1 MPTYICD
8 KCKHEFNKKSN
19 YDKHINRKFSCSIN
33 DVIICVQCSKTFA
46 SRSSLLR
53 HQKTYCKKKNI
64 IIEDNR
70 LEINNVNIT
79 NNITHITNNITNNI
93 NIVNFGRER
102 IDKLTEN
109 EIKQILNAGSS
120 ALTNHVK
127 LIHFNDRLPEYK
139 NIYISN
145 LRGNTCL
152 VYFNK
157 KWINV
162 DINDKIDDLIDYSV
176 EDIKDLLNKDMD
188 DNDNRYSR
196 SQTKYLIDNID
207 DNNHKV
213 LKEQRKKIK
222 LVLYNNKDKILK

>member
-19 YDKHINRKFSCSIN
+19 YDKHINRKYPCIDN
-33 DVIICVQCSKTFA
+33 IKCEYCSKHFA

-53 HQKTYCKKKNI
+53 HQKFHCKKKNI
-64 IIEDNR
+64 IIENK

-79 NNITHITNNITNNI
+79 NNITNNITTNITNNI
-93 NIVNFGRER
+93 NIVNFGKER
-102 IDKLTEN
+102 IDKLTEY
-109 EIKQILNAGSS
+109 EIKQILNAGAS

-157 KWINV
+157 KWVNV
-162 DINDKIDDLIDYSV
+162 DVNDKIDDLIDYSV
-176 EDIKDLLNKDMD
+176 EDIKDLLNKDNN
-188 DNDNRYSR
+188 DNDNKFSR

-207 DNNHKV
+207 DNNNKI